1 MNQAGFEGAVATLG
15 TAVTPQQAKLIKEHT
30 GSVVI
35 SYDSD
40 EAGQKAALRA
50 IKLFSDIGV
59 EAKVLTIPGAK
70 DPDEYIKKFGSV
82 RFGELLN
89 GLPTA
94 TEYVLSRLL
103 TKGNMSDVVKYLA
116 GLTDS
121 EREKQ
126 MPTVNVRE
134 PDITAN
140 SETTVA
146 EPNDDAVEKPVS
158 ELSDDEILR
167 MIEKVRKKRGK
178 T

>member
-1 MNQAGFEGAVATLG
+1 M
-15 TAVTPQQAKLIKEHT
+15 
-30 GSVVI
+30 
-35 SYDSD
+35 
-40 EAGQKAALRA
+40 
-50 IKLFSDIGV
+50 
-59 EAKVLTIPGAK
+59 
-70 DPDEYIKKFGSV
+70 
-82 RFGELLN
+82 LN

-94 TEYVLSRLL
+94 TEYVLSRLM
-103 TKGNMSDVVKYLA
+103 TKGNMPDVVKYLA

-167 MIEKVRKKRGK
+167 MI
-178 T
+178 